1 MSLKGGFYRWEARGR
16 MGISWKLSG
25 SLGISMCRASGGFSR
40 RWESYPTAVMMATRA
55 KRQGVLLRSLPRLG
69 TLAGECTGS
78 PGPVPKLRLA
88 MGWFCVEFPTG
99 PDFYIFPPPVL
110 GFFPNFFFFFSL
122 FFF

>member
-16 MGISWKLSG
+16 IGISWKLSG

-88 MGWFCVEFPTG
+88 IAGSVWNSQTG
-99 PDFYIFPPPVL
+99 PDFYFFPPPVL
-110 GFFPNFFFFFSL
+110 GFFPN
-122 FFF
+122 